1 MKNSLWIRAFNTARL
16 LAGVGALGYGLA
28 HLGASLN
35 RWPVLI
41 ALLVASTTSDALPM
55 AIIHKGSRGEFCA
68 DGMIVVACALLVPP
82 SIGALIVGSGYLLGA
97 TVKHRFLSLLVDSAA
112 ITLVTLAA
120 LTASQ
125 WVAGGVGGLT
135 PRTLLGAAIA
145 IPISDGLSLLM
156 LAIEKH
162 LSGRAG
168 LWDYIRG
175 GLGAMLPLWP
185 FLISIGI
192 VLGVLGQTAPWALP
206 LMWAPLVIAF
216 MASKANVQAS
226 EDRTR
231 LDNLLAAATTILDA
245 SSVASV
251 IETATRAA
259 SAMFEGEHARIDTEV
274 PAPGELSVPLPTA
287 RFGTLHFNLAARG
300 RLGGLNIP
308 YTDQDRRVLEVLSSM
323 TVSAL
328 DKAAEHDAERVH
340 ASRDALT
347 ELANRRSFEDELS
360 QAMVGSRESDK
371 GIGVVFVDLDK
382 FKEVNDEHG
391 HEAGDEVLVEVAKR
405 LVNAVRASDTVARL
419 GGDEFTVLLR
429 GVFTVELASQIAE
442 RLVLALRHPIRLS
455 SGVEV
460 PGGGSVGI
468 ALSGEGGGD
477 PAELLRAGDAA
488 MYEAKRGGRTRWCL
502 APATG
507 FPEAADSVRA
517 VG

>member
-1 MKNSLWIRAFNTARL
+1 MKNSLRVRVFNGGRL
-16 LAGVGALGYGLA
+16 VAGLAALAYGVA
-28 HLGASLN
+28 HLGPSLSH
-35 RWPVLI
+35 WPVLL
-41 ALLVASTTSDALPM
+41 ALLVATTASDALPM

-82 SIGALIVGSGYLLGA
+82 PVGALIVGAGYLLGA
-97 TVKHRFLSLLVDSAA
+97 TVKRRFLSLLVDSAA

-120 LTASQ
+120 LTVSQ
-125 WVAGGVGGLT
+125 WVGGGWGTLT
-135 PRTLLGAAIA
+135 PRSLLGAAIA
-145 IPISDGLSLLM
+145 IPISDGLSLVM
-156 LAIEKH
+156 LAVEKR
-162 LSGRAG
+162 LSGRAD
-168 LWDYIRG
+168 LWEYIRG
-175 GLGAMLPLWP
+175 GVGAMLPLWP

-251 IETATRAA
+251 IETATSAA
-259 SAMFEGEHARIDTEV
+259 ARMFEGENARIDTED

-287 RFGTLHFNLAARG
+287 TLGTLHFNLAARG
-300 RLGGLNIP
+300 GLGGLNIP
-308 YTDQDRRVLEVLSSM
+308 YTEHDQRLLEVLGSM

-328 DKAAEHDAERVH
+328 DKAAAHDAERVH

-360 QAMVGSRESDK
+360 RAMEGSRDSDR

-391 HEAGDEVLVEVAKR
+391 HEAGDEVLVEVARR
-405 LVNAVRASDTVARL
+405 LVNVVRASDTVARL

-429 GVFTVELASQIAE
+429 GVDNAELASQIAE
-442 RLVLALRHPIRLS
+442 RLVQALHRPIRLS
-455 SGVEV
+455 SGIEV

-468 ALSGEGGGD
+468 ALAGEGISD

-488 MYEAKRGGRTRWCL
+488 MYKAKRGGRNRWCL
-502 APATG
+502 APPVEVRGT
-507 FPEAADSVRA
+507 ADTARSA
-517 VG
+517 